1 MYNVQMCY
9 NLSVSMFSPS
19 PYIFNKVLFQISMW
33 RYIDFQIYRKK
44 VSLLPPQ
51 TYTYVKTRTYAI
63 IGRGLF
69 TTALVKMGSLC
80 GGSDV
85 CIFNANWLSVVE
97 ICEYAG
103 SDKTCDINYYR

>member
-19 PYIFNKVLFQISMW
+19 PYIFNKVLFQI
-33 RYIDFQIYRKK
+33 QIYRKK

-51 TYTYVKTRTYAI
+51 TYTYVKTRTYTI

-69 TTALVKMGSLC
+69 TTTLVKMGSLC

-97 ICEYAG
+97 SCEYAG